1 MLLRLTRFK
10 PHNLVLPVAGVTN
23 RVALCLG
30 FIRGALGGDL
40 RRRERKSLGREYV
53 SDAARSGGGTRAPA
67 TRWDFRWFWVVIV
80 LCAIGV
86 GSTLIYTSQV
96 PSGVR
101 WSVFGT
107 ALALSA
113 AAFLAGGIL
122 GFLFGIPHTVQ
133 GSTSSTGEVQYQGNT
148 NLEQV
153 SDWLTKIIIGV
164 GLVQIGR
171 ALPALS
177 KLASNLKAPLGG
189 QASSAAFGL
198 GTAIS
203 YALLGFF
210 FVYLWSRVVFTLQL
224 NREAIRQLIDKR
236 DSDRL
241 NALMLVARQLYSLK
255 GGMPPTQDELNM
267 TVANVADATRL
278 EIFELADKVRK
289 ENWLEDED
297 KPVMALSIPVFQAL
311 VATEGNE
318 KLHRTHGSLGWALK
332 DKKNPDWQKAIEELT
347 IAITIRQKRDVVG
360 WKLYEAN
367 RALCGIKLIDELP
380 AGDPSIASL
389 TIMIK
394 QDLETALKERYAREK
409 MIVRN
414 QDIQR
419 WLQDQE
425 IAQK

>member
-1 MLLRLTRFK
+1 
-10 PHNLVLPVAGVTN
+10 
-23 RVALCLG
+23 
-30 FIRGALGGDL
+30 
-40 RRRERKSLGREYV
+40 
-53 SDAARSGGGTRAPA
+53 
-67 TRWDFRWFWVVIV
+67 
-80 LCAIGV
+80 
-86 GSTLIYTSQV
+86 
-96 PSGVR
+96 
-101 WSVFGT
+101 
-107 ALALSA
+107 
-113 AAFLAGGIL
+113 
-122 GFLFGIPHTVQ
+122 
-133 GSTSSTGEVQYQGNT
+133 VQYQGNT

-255 GGMPPTQDELNM
+255 GGMPPTQDELN
-267 TVANVADATRL
+267 
-278 EIFELADKVRK
+278 
-289 ENWLEDED
+289 
-297 KPVMALSIPVFQAL
+297 
-311 VATEGNE
+311 
-318 KLHRTHGSLGWALK
+318 
-332 DKKNPDWQKAIEELT
+332 PDWQKAIEELT